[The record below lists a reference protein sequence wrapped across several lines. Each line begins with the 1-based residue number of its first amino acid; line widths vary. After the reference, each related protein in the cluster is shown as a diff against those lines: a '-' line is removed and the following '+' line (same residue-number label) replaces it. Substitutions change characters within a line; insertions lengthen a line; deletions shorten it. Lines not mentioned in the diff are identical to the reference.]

1 MEPGLPRA
9 VDVGAPLLPWGSLR
23 HRCPA
28 ATDEIKDSEP
38 RPGTR
43 APRKQRRLPPA
54 PRAGLTCT
62 FRFRLSQ
69 KGNGRLTAR
78 AAAQCRSLTEAMP
91 WGGGPAPPP
100 GSRVANSKAR
110 EGGEPRGSPRLLAWA
125 SRRGMCAIPQ
135 SNHATQCGSRGDV
148 PESSRCDKA
157 CPRPPLPP
165 PSAGVSGSL
174 KVREPPSF

>member
-78 AAAQCRSLTEAMP
+78 AAAQCRSLTERRC
-91 WGGGPAPPP
+91 P
-100 GSRVANSKAR
+100 GVAGLLPHLAVGWLTPRQGR
-110 EGGEPRGSPRLLAWA
+110 E
-125 SRRGMCAIPQ
+125 
-135 SNHATQCGSRGDV
+135 GSRGAARGFWPGR
-148 PESSRCDKA
+148 PEEGCVQFRRATTPHSVG
-157 CPRPPLPP
+157 
-165 PSAGVSGSL
+165 AGVTYPSPLGVIRPAPAHPCRHRPLESL
-174 KVREPPSF
+174 APSR